1 MVLQRIYSSSNQSS
15 FAKNAAEAAV
25 YSHVFSLPSL
35 EAEVSKAYCQL
46 DMLEWSHFLKMEL
59 IIHASWQLISNSTTI
74 EFIHHII

>member
-1 MVLQRIYSSSNQSS
+1 MKSFSGLSRDGAPAHLFFEQSKFFCQERSRSSS
-15 FAKNAAEAAV
+15 AAAAASM

-59 IIHASWQLISNSTTI
+59 IIHAS
-74 EFIHHII
+74 